1 MIQMVSATEV
11 KKWKCI
17 QKILVQEDFGHKSYV
32 QERLV
37 FFCKRVVQGF
47 VVCLRYVQSCAREIL
62 SRELCK
68 NVFLPE
74 RCQKL
79 RKRDYFKRVLRECFF
94 AREMS
99 KAVQE
104 KFFQESCARVI
115 FFCQRDVQ
123 GCTRFI
129 VVLIVAQKRDS
140 HIFVSS
146 EHS

>member
-1 MIQMVSATEV
+1 MVSATEV

-17 QKILVQEDFGHKSYV
+17 QKILVPEDFGHKSYV

-79 RKRDYFKRVLRECFF
+79 CKRDSFKRVLQECFF
-94 AREMS
+94 LPERCQKLCKRNS
-99 KAVQE
+99 FKRVVQE
-104 KFFQESCARVI
+104 CFFLSERCPGLHKIYCCPDCGAKER
-115 FFCQRDVQ
+115 FTYFC
-123 GCTRFI
+123 FI
-129 VVLIVAQKRDS
+129 
-140 HIFVSS
+140 
-146 EHS
+146 

>member
-1 MIQMVSATEV
+1 MEMYTKDSGPRGF
-11 KKWKCI
+11 WP
-17 QKILVQEDFGHKSYV
+17 QELCAR
-32 QERLV
+32 ETV

-62 SRELCK
+62 SRELRK

-79 RKRDYFKRVLRECFF
+79 CKRDSFKRVLQECFF

-104 KFFQESCARVI
+104 KFFQESCARV
-115 FFCQRDVQ
+115 FFSVREMS
-123 GCTRFI
+123 R
-129 VVLIVAQKRDS
+129 VAQDLLLS
-140 HIFVSS
+140 
-146 EHS
+146 